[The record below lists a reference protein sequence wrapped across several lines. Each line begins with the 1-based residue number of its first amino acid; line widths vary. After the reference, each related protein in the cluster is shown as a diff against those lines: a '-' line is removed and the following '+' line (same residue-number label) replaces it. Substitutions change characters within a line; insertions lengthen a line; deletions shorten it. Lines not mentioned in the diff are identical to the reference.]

1 MHLPA
6 LLQPVSLELTSG
18 QLEFDYNFES
28 MTSMS
33 HYNFESMSPRS
44 GFSSF
49 DKATAIGWAL
59 IMIASSS

>member
-1 MHLPA
+1 M
-6 LLQPVSLELTSG
+6 SLELTSG

-44 GFSSF
+44 GFSSDNNAQVRLHF
-49 DKATAIGWAL
+49 HNYL
-59 IMIASSS
+59 VPES